1 LSILDKFIAKRNGGS
16 PAAEMAFTDHIEAL
30 RWHLVRALVAIILC
44 AVVVFFNIEWIFTHI
59 ILGPANKDFISYKL
73 LCEFGHLIHVDAL
86 CMDSLTIKFQN
97 TELSGQF
104 MMSFSASFMLGFI
117 IAFPYVFWEFWKFIK
132 PALKEVELKYARGI
146 VFWSSLLFFLG
157 VAFAYFLI
165 APFTIN
171 FFAGYQLSPQFEN
184 IITIANYYDT
194 MGDLVFGMGIVF
206 ELPILVYFLSRIGI
220 LTPKLMRDQR
230 RFAIVI
236 IMVLAAIITPP
247 DWFSIFLVAIPL
259 VILYETGIVVSAKI
273 LKEKKQKEKLDW

>member
-1 LSILDKFIAKRNGGS
+1 MSILSQFLAKRTGESSAG
-16 PAAEMAFTDHIEAL
+16 EMAFTDHIEAL
-30 RWHLVRALVAIILC
+30 RWHLVRALAAIII
-44 AVVVFFNIEWIFTHI
+44 AAIVVFFNIEWIFTHI
-59 ILGPANKDFISYKL
+59 ILGPANKDFVSYRL
-73 LCEFGHLIHVDAL
+73 LCEFGKMIHVDAL
-86 CMDSLTIKFQN
+86 CMDTINIKFQN

-104 MMSFSASFMLGFI
+104 MMSFSSSFMLGFI
-117 IAFPYVFWEFWKFIK
+117 IAFPYVFWEFWRFIK

-157 VAFAYFLI
+157 VGFAYFLI

-171 FFAGYQLSPQFEN
+171 FFANYQLSPQFEN

-194 MGDLVFGMGIVF
+194 MGDLVFGLGLVF

-220 LTPKLMRDQR
+220 LTPKLMREQR

-236 IMVLAAIITPP
+236 IMVLAAVITPP

-259 VILYETGIVVSAKI
+259 VLLYEAGIVVSAKI